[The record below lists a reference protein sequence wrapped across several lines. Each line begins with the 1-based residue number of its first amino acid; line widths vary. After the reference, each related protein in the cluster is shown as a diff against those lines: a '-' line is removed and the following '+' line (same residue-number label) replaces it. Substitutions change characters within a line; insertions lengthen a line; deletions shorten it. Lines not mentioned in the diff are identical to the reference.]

1 MEFYLNDSNDIPDF
15 DLGENLV
22 NNDMTGSILRFM
34 ENPSQDGNSIE
45 NVCDFQSDM
54 PVHYTSGVLN
64 KAFTSAARS
73 CEANS
78 CSGDL
83 RECVL
88 LLGPLFMYANIHKL
102 TSLSGYMDSASQ
114 TCRVIEEFYSARS
127 PSSSCSAAQ
136 AKEFVTAGWAAVG
149 VAIDSS
155 CQASSLNGCVVSNV
169 PANAGSNA
177 LSLMARIYAALLN
190 ILRWMSQQFED

>member
-1 MEFYLNDSNDIPDF
+1 MGTTMEFYLNDSNDIPDF

-83 RECVL
+83 RECL
-88 LLGPLFMYANIHKL
+88 
-102 TSLSGYMDSASQ
+102 
-114 TCRVIEEFYSARS
+114 
-127 PSSSCSAAQ
+127 
-136 AKEFVTAGWAAVG
+136 AVG
-149 VAIDSS
+149 TALHVCKYS
-155 CQASSLNGCVVSNV
+155 QAYIVEWIHGFCFSNMW
-169 PANAGSNA
+169 SN
-177 LSLMARIYAALLN
+177 
-190 ILRWMSQQFED
+190 